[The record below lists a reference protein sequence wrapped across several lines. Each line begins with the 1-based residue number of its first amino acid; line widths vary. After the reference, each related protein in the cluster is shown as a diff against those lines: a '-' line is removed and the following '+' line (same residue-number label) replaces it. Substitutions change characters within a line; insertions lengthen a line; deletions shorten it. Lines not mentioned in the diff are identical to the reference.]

1 MSLNLRYTA
10 NIPFNAEEFEMS
22 EQKPKVTARWRKQP
36 KATGLAG
43 MGQGPRGMQ
52 LREGDKLIISV
63 AVIQA
68 FWDRKTGW
76 YWYGLGKNTCDE
88 PCATMEEAKAQADA
102 YYKAFQK
109 LNSAQ

>member
-1 MSLNLRYTA
+1 
-10 NIPFNAEEFEMS
+10 MS

-76 YWYGLGKNTCDE
+76 YWYGLGKNTSDE

-109 LNSAQ
+109 LNSAK